1 MAEYKV
7 IKFFTDLKDNNYAY
21 KVGDI
26 FPHKGANVSD
36 KRIAELASTSNKR
49 GVALIEKIE
58 DKAPAKQETPTAVDE
73 AAEEKPKK
81 RGRKKSDVK

>member
-1 MAEYKV
+1 MYRV

-21 KVGDI
+21 HVGDI
-26 FPHKGANVSD
+26 FPHDGASVSD
-36 KRIAELASTSNKR
+36 KRIAELESTKNKR

-58 DKAPAKQETPTAVDE
+58 DEAPAKQETPAAVDE

-81 RGRKKSDVK
+81 RGRKKSNVE